1 VDEIIVLK
9 DGRIAEQGTFKEL
22 KRRGGIFAG
31 LLEEQNRYNAERVG
45 EQSILRSA
53 FLPPDYQRPA
63 AQPTPQPN
71 RVPPAAAA
79 YAIGN
84 AQPQLAFDGRSF
96 AQPTPLPQAT
106 FPRDARVVIE
116 LDGKIIGQRPLDK
129 PILTIGRLSGNDVQ
143 IPNQRVSRLHA
154 KIRQEND
161 TWVIEDADSVNGI
174 TYKGNRVERLTLTNG
189 DRIHIAPTVVLH
201 YEVKA

>member
-1 VDEIIVLK
+1 M
-9 DGRIAEQGTFKEL
+9 
-22 KRRGGIFAG
+22 RGSLRGM
-31 LLEEQNRYNAERVG
+31 LDKHKRYNAVVVAD
-45 EQSILRSA
+45 QSLLRSA
-53 FLPPDYQRPA
+53 FLPAHYQRSA

-84 AQPQLAFDGRSF
+84 AQPQVAFDGRPF
-96 AQPTPLPQAT
+96 AQQIPVPQAT
-106 FPRDARVVIE
+106 FPRDARIVIE
-116 LDGKIIGQRPLDK
+116 LDGKIIGQRSLDK

-154 KIRQEND
+154 KIRQESD

-174 TYKGNRVERLTLTNG
+174 TYKGNRVERLALTNG
-189 DRIHIAPTVVLH
+189 DRIQIAPTVVLH
-201 YEVKA
+201 YQVKA